1 MLDPKLLNLK
11 LQPKVEKFLK
21 NFPQTLY
28 CYIPDHNDK
37 LPVIHSEILDLKRQK
52 DGYGIFFTVNGF
64 TGGKRTSETLTNIN
78 GFFCDID
85 YPDKINK
92 TAEAIRLYKQDLLM
106 EMVDEGLVPT
116 YIVET
121 KNGFHVYWMLPEP
134 IYLNTLNPEQQNR
147 LRVLYRDIEEA
158 ILKKFDGDPA
168 AKDVARVLRVPGTL
182 HQKNPND
189 PFEVKLS
196 HAYEENVYKFS
207 EIQEYFLKKPPMD
220 TWAAANGENPI
231 NEEVKLEIE
240 KKYPKLDRPS
250 FKALLSKQPGTVPE
264 GLRNKALLVV
274 AYACKEAGWSF
285 DQTTNHFNE
294 FHGLGLREI
303 RKTIRS
309 AFEHSYDFG
318 YNNEVMQAIVKP
330 EERVA
335 LSEVTSKVLSKTTK
349 EKRDSTNNQ
358 QKEKYL
364 TYEFILAERYPYLKY
379 KMRGDFYQY
388 ESGVYVPRQIG
399 DIQSL
404 VLNEMLGDG
413 LTNYRKISAVNDKI
427 ACFKSIPGRTF
438 THEEEDSNHNILNF
452 KNALVDISTYQMH
465 PHTPLY
471 LSTSQIPVDFE
482 HTASCPQWKSFVYD
496 IMDGDQDQVKLLQ
509 QIAGYCLTGSTT
521 LAKAFVLFGSGAN
534 GKSLFTR
541 MIAKIVGQQNVS
553 SVNLTALNKQFGLT
567 GLIGKKLNL
576 IDEIS
581 GNYFE
586 SNIIKGLISGEKMSA
601 EIKYRPEPLEFH
613 PTTKLIFSV
622 NELPKI
628 NDTTPG
634 LYRRFIIIPFNRT
647 YLNNPDIYLEDKLT
661 KELPG
666 ILNWAIEGLKMLR
679 EQGRFNETE
688 KNFEMM
694 NIFKMDN
701 SPMIEFLQSNY
712 DPVPVGQELKYVI
725 KSTSLYQEY
734 KSYCLENGYK
744 PKSLANFGREMN
756 HSTMVGWNIG
766 KIKDG
771 SILYYSGLRRNQ
783 TVAQEDIRYPDQ
795 PGFKRV

>member
-1 MLDPKLLNLK
+1 MLEIKESNLK
-11 LQPKVEKFLK
+11 LTNKTKQFLEKFS
-21 NFPQTLY
+21 NTLF
-28 CYIPDHNDK
+28 CYIPDNNDK
-37 LPVIHSEILDLKRQK
+37 LPVIHSEILDLARQK

-64 TGGKRTSETLTNIN
+64 TGGKRTGETLTNIN

-85 YPDKINK
+85 YPDKVNK
-92 TAEAIRLYKQDLLM
+92 TKESVRQYKQDLLM
-106 EMVDEGLVPT
+106 EMVAEGLVPT
-116 YIVET
+116 FIVET

-134 IYLNTLNPEQQNR
+134 IYLNTLNPDQQNR
-147 LRVLYRDIEEA
+147 LRILYRDIEEA
-158 ILKKFDGDPA
+158 ILKKFDGDPG
-168 AKDVARVLRVPGTL
+168 AKDIARVLRVPGTI
-182 HQKNPND
+182 HQKNPED
-189 PFEVKLS
+189 PFEVVLS
-196 HAYEENVYKFS
+196 HAHDENVYKFS
-207 EIQEYFLKKPPMD
+207 EIQEYFLKKEAPD
-220 TWAAANGENPI
+220 TWASTNGENPI

-240 KKYPKLDRPS
+240 KRYPKLERPS
-250 FKALLSKQPGTVPE
+250 FKKLLSKEPGSVPE
-264 GLRNKALLVV
+264 GMRNKALLV
-274 AYACKEAGWSF
+274 ASYACKEAGWSF
-285 DQTTNHFNE
+285 EQTTQHFNE

-309 AFEHSYDFG
+309 AYEHNYDFG
-318 YNNEVMQAIVKP
+318 YNNEVMQAIVEP

-335 LSEVTSKVLSKTTK
+335 LSEATSKVLSKSTK
-349 EKRDSTNNQ
+349 EKRESTNNQ

-364 TYEFILAERYPYLKY
+364 TYEFILAERYPWLKY
-379 KMRGDFYQY
+379 KQRGDFYQY
-388 ESGVYVPRQIG
+388 ENGVYSPKQIG
-399 DIQSL
+399 DIQSI

-438 THEEEDSNHNILNF
+438 THEEEDSNPNILNF
-452 KNALVDISTYQMH
+452 KNSLVDISTYMLH

-471 LSTSQIPVDFE
+471 LSTSQIPVDFNKDA
-482 HTASCPQWKSFVYD
+482 TCSQWVNFVND
-496 IMDGDQDQVKLLQ
+496 IMDNDEDQVKLLQ
-509 QIAGYCLTGSTT
+509 QIAGYCLTGSTA

-553 SVNLTALNKQFGLT
+553 SVNLTSLNKQFGLT

-647 YLNNPDIYLEDKLT
+647 YLSNPDLFLEDKLT

-679 EQGRFNETE
+679 EQGHFNETE

-712 DPVPVGQELKYVI
+712 EPCPRGEERKYIV
-725 KSTSLYQEY
+725 KSGSLYQEY

-756 HSTMVGWNIG
+756 HSTMVGWNIE
-766 KIKDG
+766 KVKDG
-771 SILYYSGLRRNQ
+771 SILYYAGLRRNQ
-783 TVAQEDIRYPDQ
+783 SVAQEDIRYPDQ
-795 PGFKRV
+795 PGFKRI

>member
-1 MLDPKLLNLK
+1 MLEIKEINLK
-11 LQPKVEKFLK
+11 LQLKSQKFLEKFS
-21 NFPQTLY
+21 NTLY

-37 LPVIHSEILDLKRQK
+37 LPVIHSEILDLNKQK

-85 YPDKINK
+85 YPDKVNK
-92 TAEAIRLYKQDLLM
+92 TAESIRLYKQDILM
-106 EMVDEGLVPT
+106 EMVADGLVPT

-134 IYLNTLNPEQQNR
+134 IFLNTLNEEQQNR
-147 LRVLYRDIEEA
+147 LRILYRDIEEA
-158 ILKKFDGDPA
+158 ILKRFDGDPG
-168 AKDVARVLRVPGTL
+168 AKDVARVLRVPGTI
-182 HQKNPND
+182 HQKNPQD
-189 PFEVKLS
+189 PFEVKLTHS
-196 HAYEENVYKFS
+196 VPDNVYKFS
-207 EIQEYFLKKPPMD
+207 EVQEFFLKKQAPD
-220 TWAAANGENPI
+220 TWATVNGENPI

-240 KKYPKLDRPS
+240 KKYPKLERPS
-250 FKALLSKQPGTVPE
+250 FKKLLSNEPGSVPE
-264 GLRNKALLVV
+264 GMRNKALLV
-274 AYACKEAGWSF
+274 ASYACKEAGWSF
-285 DQTTNHFNE
+285 DQTCAHFKE
-294 FHGLGLREI
+294 FHGIGLREI

-309 AFEHSYDFG
+309 AYEHNYDFG
-318 YNNEVMQAIVKP
+318 YNNEVMQALVEP
-330 EERVA
+330 EERVK
-335 LSEVTSKVLSKTTK
+335 LSEVTSKVLSVATK
-349 EKRDSTNNQ
+349 EKRESTNNQ

-364 TYEFILAERYPYLKY
+364 TYEFVLAERYPYLKF
-379 KMRGDFYQY
+379 KIRGDFHNYD
-388 ESGVYVPRQIG
+388 SGVYSPLQIS
-399 DIQSL
+399 DVQSI

-413 LTNYRKISAVNDKI
+413 LTNYRKLSAVGDKI

-438 THEEEDSNHNILNF
+438 THEDEDTNQNLLNF
-452 KNALVDISTYQMH
+452 KNGLVDISTYLAH

-471 LSTSQIPVDFE
+471 LSTSQIPVNYDKDANC
-482 HTASCPQWKSFVYD
+482 TQWKTFVND

-509 QIAGYCLTGSTT
+509 QIAGYCLTNSTK

-541 MIAKIVGQQNVS
+541 IISKIVGQQNVS
-553 SVNLTALNKQFGLT
+553 SVNLSTINKQFGLT
-567 GLIGKKLNL
+567 GLINKKVNL

-586 SNIIKGLISGEKMSA
+586 SNLIKGLISGEKMSA
-601 EIKYRPEPLEFH
+601 DIKYRPEPLEFH

-634 LYRRFIIIPFNRT
+634 LYRRFIIIPFNKT
-647 YLNNPDIYLEDKLT
+647 YAHNPDLFLEDKLT
-661 KELPG
+661 AELPG

-679 EQGRFNETE
+679 EQGRFNETQ

-701 SPMIEFLQSNY
+701 SPMVEFLQSNY
-712 DPVPVGQELKYVI
+712 DPAPEGEEGKYTV
-725 KSTSLYQEY
+725 KSGNLYKEY

-744 PKSLANFGREMN
+744 PKSLANFNREMN
-756 HSTMVGWNIG
+756 HSTMVGW
-766 KIKDG
+766 KISRFTDG
-771 SILYYSGLRRNQ
+771 AVAYYSGLRRNQ
-783 TVAQEDIRYPDQ
+783 TVAHESLMYPDQ
-795 PGFKRV
+795 GGFKSI